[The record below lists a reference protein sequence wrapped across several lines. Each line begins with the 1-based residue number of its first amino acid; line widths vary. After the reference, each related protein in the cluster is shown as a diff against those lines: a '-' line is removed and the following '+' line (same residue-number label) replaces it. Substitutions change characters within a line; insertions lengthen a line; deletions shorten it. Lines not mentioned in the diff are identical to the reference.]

1 MKTSKS
7 GFNSVAFQ
15 MDLLKAR
22 ARCELGGFYWSAE
35 GVSTP
40 GAVWIGNS
48 TAAHEIEGCYLDLE
62 KMIGAPS
69 ERLGERLGELVNM
82 IDEGGERFSYYG
94 TNPEKLIIFSSNKN
108 SAAKIYFNPK
118 TLKYFDFS
126 DPQIIEKLYP
136 KSADGVGAITD
147 PMLINDDN
155 GLNHIV
161 FPVRPQ

>member
-1 MKTSKS
+1 MKTTS

-15 MDLLKAR
+15 ADLLKAR
-22 ARCELGGFYWSAE
+22 AKCELGGFYWSAE

-48 TAAHEIEGCYLDLE
+48 TAAHEIGDCYLDME

-69 ERLGERLGELVNM
+69 DRLGERLGELVSM
-82 IDEGGERFSYYG
+82 IDEGGERFGYYG
-94 TNPEKLIIFSSNKN
+94 TNPEKLIIFNSPKN

-118 TLKYFDFS
+118 ILKYFDFS
-126 DPQIIEKLYP
+126 ASQIIEKVYS
-136 KSADGVGAITD
+136 KQTDGVKVITD
-147 PMLINDDN
+147 PMLINDGN

-161 FPVRPQ
+161 FPLRPQ